1 MRRPCIEG
9 LTAVI
14 DYTAGTRAPDTALS
28 VPRTGVVACR
38 RVIGREY
45 THRTCAALG
54 GRPRDIDPGSRE
66 SGNQP
71 VATCVIERTSAAD
84 IVSYFVPL
92 SFLYGGR
99 SETGRAVADP
109 PTKESQGAGEVA
121 LHKLSHVRSRPG
133 SRHSVVV
140 VVILVNFWCPGYVPQ
155 FLEF

>member
-14 DYTAGTRAPDTALS
+14 DYTAGARAPDTALS

-71 VATCVIERTSAAD
+71 VATCVRERTSAVD
-84 IVSYFVPL
+84 IASYFVPL
-92 SFLYGGR
+92 YICAIRRTFRDRTSRYR
-99 SETGRAVADP
+99 SAAP
-109 PTKESQGAGEVA
+109 GEP
-121 LHKLSHVRSRPG
+121 RCR
-133 SRHSVVV
+133 
-140 VVILVNFWCPGYVPQ
+140 
-155 FLEF
+155 

>member
-14 DYTAGTRAPDTALS
+14 DYTAGARAPDTALS

-71 VATCVIERTSAAD
+71 VATGIRVRTSADD
-84 IVSYFVPL
+84 IVPKTYRDFLCPEGVARPDEPL
-92 SFLYGGR
+92 
-99 SETGRAVADP
+99 P
-109 PTKESQGAGEVA
+109 IC
-121 LHKLSHVRSRPG
+121 RPG
-133 SRHSVVV
+133 EPR
-140 VVILVNFWCPGYVPQ
+140 CR
-155 FLEF
+155 